1 MKNYEVMK
9 IPRLFRIVPVL
20 LALALLSA
28 CAQPPQP
35 VGINDPHEQFNR
47 GVHEFNKAFDS
58 AVFGPAANAYGDGV
72 PEPVR
77 ARVQDFAS
85 NTSLPS
91 LIVNQ
96 ILQGRLDDAGHNFA
110 RLLLNTTLGI
120 GGLFDLATDVGLEE
134 RSTDFGET
142 LHVWGVKEGNYVVMP
157 FFGPSTSRDAVGTV
171 VDFFTNP
178 LSYALPAPERYVPT
192 AASIVSRFGDR
203 YTYASTIDDL
213 MYNSEDP
220 YTTMRLFYLDA
231 RRYELSGGESGDD
244 LYDIYEEAYE

>member
-1 MKNYEVMK
+1 MTLSQQ
-9 IPRLFRIVPVL
+9 IRFAAAL
-20 LALALLSA
+20 LALALVSA
-28 CAQPPQP
+28 CAGANRPPP
-35 VGINDPHEQFNR
+35 EGINDPNEVANR
-47 GVHEFNKAFDS
+47 KVHEFNKAFDS
-58 AVFGPAANAYGDGV
+58 AFFGPASNAYGKGV
-72 PEPVR
+72 PAPVR
-77 ARVQDFAS
+77 ARVQDFAA
-85 NTSLPS
+85 NISLPS

-96 ILQGRLDDAGHNFA
+96 LLQARLDDAGHNFS

-120 GGLFDLATDVGLEE
+120 GGLFDVASDVGLEE
-134 RSTDFGET
+134 RTTDFGET
-142 LHVWGVKEGNYVVMP
+142 LHVWGLGEGNYVVMP

-178 LSYALPAPERYVPT
+178 LTYTLPGGRRYVPT
-192 AASIVSRFGDR
+192 AAGIVARFGDR

-220 YTTMRLFYLDA
+220 YTTMRLFYLDS

>member
-1 MKNYEVMK
+1 MKFPLP
-9 IPRLFRIVPVL
+9 IPIAPVL
-20 LALALLSA
+20 LALALVSA
-28 CAQPPQP
+28 CTAPPP
-35 VGINDPHEQFNR
+35 PTGINDPNEAVNR
-47 GVHEFNKAFDS
+47 KVHAFNKAFDS
-58 AVFGPAANAYGDGV
+58 AFFGPAANAYGKGV

-77 ARVQDFAS
+77 ARIQDFSA
-85 NTSLPS
+85 NISLPS

-96 ILQGRLDDAGHNFA
+96 LLQARLDDAGHNFS

-120 GGLFDLATDVGLEE
+120 GGLFDVASDVGLEE
-134 RSTDFGET
+134 RTTDFGET
-142 LHVWGVKEGNYVVMP
+142 LHVWGVGEGKYVVMP

-178 LSYALPAPERYVPT
+178 LSYTLPEPERYTPT
-192 AASIVSRFGDR
+192 FAAIVSRFGDR
-203 YTYASTIDDL
+203 YTYGATIDDL
-213 MYNSEDP
+213 MYSSEDP

>member
-1 MKNYEVMK
+1 MTFSP
-9 IPRLFRIVPVL
+9 IFRITLAL
-20 LALALLSA
+20 LALSLVSA
-28 CAQPPQP
+28 CATPPRP
-35 VGINDPHEQFNR
+35 VGINDPHEPFNR
-47 GVHEFNKAFDS
+47 GVHNFNKAFDS
-58 AVFGPAANAYGDGV
+58 AIFGPAAKAYGNGI

-77 ARVQDFAS
+77 ARVQDFAT

-91 LIVNQ
+91 IIVNQ
-96 ILQGRLDDAGHNFA
+96 LLQGKLDDAGHNFT
-110 RLLLNTTLGI
+110 RFLLNTTLGI
-120 GGLFDLATDVGLEE
+120 GGLFDLASDVGLEE
-134 RSTDFGET
+134 RTTDFGET

-157 FFGPSTSRDAVGTV
+157 FFGPSTGRDAVGTV

-178 LSYALPAPERYVPT
+178 LSYSLPSPEKYTPT
-192 AASIVSRFGDR
+192 MASIVARFGDR

-220 YTTMRLFYLDA
+220 YSTMRLFYLDA